1 MLDRFQYERLC
12 LARGGR
18 RIAGADEAG
27 RGPLAGPVVAAVVCL
42 PVCWIE
48 QGLPPEL
55 AGLNDSKQ
63 LSAAARDRY
72 FEFLM
77 GHGEIARAVVAVEA
91 ETIDRMNILRASL
104 QAMATALSG
113 LIEAP
118 DHTLVDGRDSF
129 PHPCPQTPIIEGDAK
144 SYSIAAAS
152 VLAKVTRDRLMIAY
166 DQIYPAYGFARHK
179 GYPTPEHLAAL
190 RRHGPCPLH
199 RRSFSPLRQPELD
212 LFGSG

>member
-27 RGPLAGPVVAAVVCL
+27 RGPIAGPVVAAVVCL

-48 QGLPPEL
+48 QGLPSEL

-77 GHGEIARAVVAVEA
+77 GHEKIARSVVTVEA

-104 QAMATALSG
+104 HAMATALAS

-118 DHTLVDGRDSF
+118 DHTLVDGRDAF

-152 VLAKVTRDRLMIAY
+152 VLAKVTRDRVMIEH
-166 DQIYPAYGFARHK
+166 DRTYPAYGFARHK